1 MIEGLL
7 ITVIGMLVV
16 FVVLA
21 ILMFVIMGLERLFR
35 VKAVSEVAAEK
46 TAAEGAEPQKE
57 ALRPEDTAEVAAIA
71 LAMAAFLKERG
82 KRLEKPIAI
91 NGAEYHIEMSDI
103 SCSPT
108 TVVVNGDCYRAVIG
122 EEGLPPTEQI
132 TPVPGTRRREP
143 QRGLGWRSIYPPSQG
158 GFWYRRGWSGK
169 GSR

>member
-1 MIEGLL
+1 MLEGFL

-35 VKAVSEVAAEK
+35 DKEGSEVAAEK
-46 TAAEGAEPQKE
+46 ASERAEPSKKVIK
-57 ALRPEDTAEVAAIA
+57 PEDTAEVAAIA
-71 LAMAAFLKERG
+71 LALASYLKERG

-91 NGAEYHIEMSDI
+91 DGAQYQIEIRDI
-103 SCSPT
+103 SRTPT
-108 TVVVNGDCYRAVIG
+108 TVVVDGDSYRAAVG

-132 TPVPGTRRREP
+132 APMSAIQRKEP

-158 GFWYRRGWSGK
+158 GFWNRKGWSGK
-169 GSR
+169 SF